1 MGVTPEI
8 VDPDYVYIVIRST
21 VKYDSTLTT
30 NTPATIKSAI
40 STSVNDFGIT
50 YLNNFDKAFRHSNLS
65 RQIDEAEISIK
76 SNQTS
81 VQLKRNFYPAIG
93 TTGAYTLKF
102 SNEIY
107 HPANTFWGAIKSD
120 AFSYADTAGTVYT
133 GCKLQDANGV
143 MQVYRTSGADRIL
156 VANNIGTV
164 TYGTGKVSVTNF
176 KPTAVG
182 ANTSGNT
189 SLLNVV
195 VTPASNDVLPLREQ
209 ILLINSGDVSVTMI
223 DDSGSGTYT
232 TGSTTTS

>member
-1 MGVTPEI
+1 M
-8 VDPDYVYIVIRST
+8 D
-21 VKYDSTLTT
+21 
-30 NTPATIKSAI
+30 
-40 STSVNDFGIT
+40 
-50 YLNNFDKAFRHSNLS
+50 
-65 RQIDEAEISIK
+65 
-76 SNQTS
+76 
-81 VQLKRNFYPAIG
+81 
-93 TTGAYTLKF
+93 
-102 SNEIY
+102 IY

-164 TYGTGKVSVTNF
+164 TYGTGKVAVTNF
-176 KPTAVG
+176 KPAAVG
-182 ANTSGNT
+182 ANSSGNT

-195 VTPASNDVLPLREQ
+195 VTPASNDILPLREQ

-232 TGSTTTS
+232 TGSTTTSGTTTSTVY